1 MNIFLCFVC
10 WYEYIFISLQAK
22 TKQSNN
28 KNTKIMKKQ
37 TNIAAL
43 KELVNY
49 NVLDR
54 VKLRVNGVQA
64 YNIAEGEEY
73 TVIVRYEKQ
82 RGRYYFVDRDGRR
95 FLASRYDRAEF
106 VAGEM
111 LAVIAEERAAAK
123 RAAEQVK
130 ASGSVAVCSSL
141 CDLFF
146 QECDILD
153 IRVTSTAV
161 GVDDLGRMLTRY
173 DLVKDDQPAQQEDNN
188 DESDNNNNAQSNDS
202 NEGNQ
207 TTAEPSRLAKAAAKA
222 KAFARRTAFA
232 VSLLAVVILC
242 FVVFFACIPAFNMM
256 LKAAGIEGT
265 ACTVLT
271 WCAFFPALDITSWL
285 ECNALAV
292 LARLFPDMFRGPR
305 PEFLRPCSILAKAV
319 RNSL

>member
-1 MNIFLCFVC
+1 
-10 WYEYIFISLQAK
+10 
-22 TKQSNN
+22 
-28 KNTKIMKKQ
+28 MKKK

-54 VKLRVNGVQA
+54 VKLRLNGVQA

-73 TVIVRYEKQ
+73 TVLVKYEKQ

-95 FLASRYDRAEF
+95 FLASHYDRAEF

-111 LAVIAEERAAAK
+111 LAVIAEERRAAQH
-123 RAAEQVK
+123 AAEQVK

-141 CDLFF
+141 CNLFF
-146 QECDILD
+146 EDCDILG
-153 IRVTSTAV
+153 IRVKNTAV
-161 GVDDLGRMLTRY
+161 GVDDLGRMLTCY
-173 DLVKDDQPAQQEDNN
+173 DLVKDDEPAQQED
-188 DESDNNNNAQSNDS
+188 SDNNNAQSNDS
-202 NEGNQ
+202 NEGDQ
-207 TTAEPSRLAKAAAKA
+207 TTAEPSRLAKAAAKV

-232 VSLLAVVILC
+232 VSLAAVVVLC
-242 FVVFFACIPAFNMM
+242 FCFFFSCFPAFNMM
-256 LKAAGIEGT
+256 FKAAGIEGT

-271 WCAFFPALDITSWL
+271 WCAFVPALDITSWL